1 MKPFI
6 VAAPRDYSS
15 KKIDIEI
22 PSQDELTPP
31 WELRDGR
38 GGPSRRCELVVR
50 YRQSSK
56 NKNLFECEAW
66 DMYCPV
72 NRGRFGRQ
80 RSVLRTT
87 YQMMRKAGKDYQGN
101 RQYRYRMV
109 GLATSYYWTGIR
121 HKLLT
126 YSIVEQERNRRGDI
140 IKRVEFDVKGRLT
153 NFVDSTRGDMNERV
167 VEYSYDSEG
176 GRTLRRKRGRYS
188 DWRMTNSWSKE
199 KEIVTR
205 VNESGLPLMDD
216 GDYLQT
222 TLDTGKVIGTVRFV
236 AGQKHGIEK
245 TFNKFGRVI
254 DEEFYHHG
262 TEVPGWVYRKP
273 EDISVEEILDERNI
287 EVKRAMLE
295 LQGFEVFLARA
306 DRAGMCSVIDTHED
320 DRVGQLIRIELPG
333 LTDEQRRS
341 QQDVVD
347 AHVYTL
353 LKVKDGTLDKSYILR
368 VPNNMRSAREAN
380 AWTWGLKEE
389 EYAPAIER

>member
-1 MKPFI
+1 
-6 VAAPRDYSS
+6 
-15 KKIDIEI
+15 
-22 PSQDELTPP
+22 
-31 WELRDGR
+31 
-38 GGPSRRCELVVR
+38 
-50 YRQSSK
+50 
-56 NKNLFECEAW
+56 
-66 DMYCPV
+66 MYCPSSK
-72 NRGRFGRQ
+72 GRFGRQ
-80 RSVLRTT
+80 RSVLRVT
-87 YQMMRKAGKDYQGN
+87 YQMTRKAGKDYQGKKQY
-101 RQYRYRMV
+101 QYRMY
-109 GLATSYYWTGIR
+109 GLATSYYWTGVR

-126 YSIVEQERNRRGDI
+126 YSIVERERTGRGDI
-140 IKRVEFDVKGRLT
+140 IKRVEFDSQGRLT
-153 NFVDSTRGDMNERV
+153 NFVDTTRGDTNERV

-176 GRTLRRKRGRYS
+176 LRSLRRRRGRYS
-188 DWRMTNSWSKE
+188 DWRLANHWSSV

-205 VNESGLPLMDD
+205 VNESGLPLLDD
-216 GDYLQT
+216 GDYLET
-222 TLDTGKVIGTVRFV
+222 RLEAGKVIGTVRFV
-236 AGQKHGIEK
+236 AGRRHGPEK

-254 DEEFYHHG
+254 EEQFFHHS
-262 TEVPGWVYRKP
+262 TEIPGWAYRKP

-295 LQGFEVFLARA
+295 LQGFEVFLSRA
-306 DRAGMCSVIDTHED
+306 ERAGMCTVIDTNED